1 MEGLVHGLLSSAHAW
16 SVILAGKVVV
26 VAIGILLRVSELSYK
41 ILEVPRSIKITRN
54 CINNI
59 NNNKQKK

>member
-16 SVILAGKVVV
+16 SVILAGKVV
-26 VAIGILLRVSELSYK
+26 AIGILLRISELSYK
-41 ILEVPRSIKITRN
+41 ILEVPRSIEITRN